1 MSPTLEREVVHL
13 AFSNQATARAAVALL
28 ERYGHHPTPR
38 RRAGV
43 SGGLAVPVGPDVF
56 CSRLTWRTM
65 MESEGRIDKSTEIR
79 HLLRTVKTALELAV
93 VARAPTD
100 LLNRL
105 ARPAGLLEA
114 VSQLP
119 IDGSPAEAL
128 IPGLLIEARSAIDRW
143 EAWIKLRAPA
153 A

>member
-1 MSPTLEREVVHL
+1 
-13 AFSNQATARAAVALL
+13 
-28 ERYGHHPTPR
+28 
-38 RRAGV
+38 
-43 SGGLAVPVGPDVF
+43 
-56 CSRLTWRTM
+56 
-65 MESEGRIDKSTEIR
+65 MESESRIDKSSQIR

-119 IDGSPAEAL
+119 ADDPQTEAL
-128 IPGLLIEARSAIDRW
+128 IPELLIEARSAVDRW
-143 EAWIKLRAPA
+143 EAWSKLRGPTA
-153 A
+153 

>member
-1 MSPTLEREVVHL
+1 
-13 AFSNQATARAAVALL
+13 
-28 ERYGHHPTPR
+28 
-38 RRAGV
+38 
-43 SGGLAVPVGPDVF
+43 
-56 CSRLTWRTM
+56 
-65 MESEGRIDKSTEIR
+65 MESETRIDRTTEIR

-93 VARAPTD
+93 VARAPAD

-119 IDGSPAEAL
+119 IGGSPAEAL
-128 IPGLLIEARSAIDRW
+128 IPDLLNDARTALDQW
-143 EAWIKLRAPA
+143 EGWSRRRGPA